1 MTDTAATID
10 RRHAVDPKST
20 ILLVMDYQPAILS
33 HLDDSDALL
42 SRLAGAI
49 ATVRDHGAQVG
60 YVRVAFDESDY
71 AAIPATNKAFA
82 PLAGGGYLHH
92 EDSESAVHDDVAPQ
106 PDDII
111 VRKTR
116 VGAFSTT
123 DLDQQLHDRDL
134 TTLILAGISTSGVVL
149 STVREAADRDYN
161 VFVLA
166 DASADPDTEVHDVLT
181 QRIFPAQVHVIT
193 IAELPN
199 LLSAP

>member
-1 MTDTAATID
+1 
-10 RRHAVDPKST
+10 
-20 ILLVMDYQPAILS
+20 MDYQPAILS
-33 HLDDSDALL
+33 HFDDSDALL

-49 ATVRDHGAQVG
+49 AVVRDHGAQVG

-82 PLAGGGYLHH
+82 PLAGGGFLHH
-92 EDSESAVHDDVAPQ
+92 EDSESAIHDDVAPH
-106 PDDII
+106 PGDII

-116 VGAFSTT
+116 VGAFCTT

-149 STVREAADRDYN
+149 STVREAADRDYH

-166 DASADPDTEVHDVLT
+166 DASADPDAEVYDILT
-181 QRIFPAQVHVIT
+181 QRIFPPQVHVIT
-193 IAELPN
+193 IAQLPN
-199 LLSAP
+199 LLSPA